1 MKHWLMLVPLM
12 TLSIASY
19 FGLALTISAEDDTKN
34 ANTTGQ
40 SPQADVDKQ
49 RRLADQQTRPELEKQ
64 RKEAQQQAEKL
75 LDKEAIAAIDETDHA
90 IHAIAGN
97 KPAEALDAIER
108 ATGKISILLARNP
121 ATAFIPV
128 SLEVRVFDTAPKDGK
143 TILAVAQD
151 AARAMDDKN
160 YPAARTLLFSLMSEI
175 RVRTYNL
182 PLATYPTALKEAA
195 RLLDQKKNSEASNV
209 LLDALNTL
217 VALDKVTPIPIVL
230 AKDAINQAQ
239 AQRDKDKQGALKLL
253 ETAKNELER
262 SKQLGYAGRDPD
274 YTALNDNISN
284 LEKQLNG
291 NQDTASVFVT
301 LKEKLASFLNKQQT
315 EQRQH

>member
-1 MKHWLMLVPLM
+1 MKNWLMLVPLM
-12 TLSIASY
+12 AASIASC
-19 FGLALTISAEDDTKN
+19 FGLALTISTEDDAKN
-34 ANTTGQ
+34 SNTTGQ
-40 SPQADVDKQ
+40 QHHTDLDKQ
-49 RRLADQQTRPELEKQ
+49 RRLADQQARPELEKQ
-64 RKEAQQQAEKL
+64 RKEAQQQAEKQ
-75 LDKEAIAAIDETDHA
+75 LDKEAVAAIDETDHA
-90 IHAIAGN
+90 LHAIAGN

-108 ATGKISILLARNP
+108 ATGKINILLARNP

-128 SLEVRVFDTAPKDGK
+128 SLEVRVFDTAPKDEK
-143 TILAVAQD
+143 TVVAIAED
-151 AARAMDDKN
+151 ASRAMDDKN
-160 YPAARTLLFSLMSEI
+160 YPAARTLLSSLMSEI

-182 PLATYPTALKEAA
+182 PLATYPAALKEAA
-195 RLLDQKKNSEASNV
+195 RLLDQKKNREASNV
-209 LLDALNTL
+209 LLEALNTL

-262 SKQLGYAGRDPD
+262 SKQLGYVGRDPE

-291 NQDTASVFVT
+291 NQDTASVFAM
-301 LKEKLASFLNKQQT
+301 LKEKLASFLNKQQS

>member
-1 MKHWLMLVPLM
+1 MA
-12 TLSIASY
+12 LSIASY
-19 FGLALTISAEDDTKN
+19 FGLALTLSAEDGTKN
-34 ANTTGQ
+34 SNTTGQ

-64 RKEAQQQAEKL
+64 RKEAQRQAEKL

-97 KPAEALDAIER
+97 KPAEALAAIER
-108 ATGKISILLARNP
+108 ATGKLSILLARNP

-128 SLEVRVFDTAPKDGK
+128 SLEVSVFDTAPKDGK
-143 TILAVAQD
+143 IILAVAQD
-151 AARAMDDKN
+151 ASRAMDDKN
-160 YPAARTLLFSLMSEI
+160 YPVARTLLFSLMSEI

-182 PLATYPTALKEAA
+182 PLATYPAALKEAA
-195 RLLDQKKNSEASNV
+195 RLLDQKQNSEASNV

-230 AKDAINQAQ
+230 AKNAINQAQ

-262 SKQLGYAGRDPD
+262 SKQLGYAGRDPE
-274 YTALNDNISN
+274 YTTLNDNISN

-291 NQDTASVFVT
+291 NQDTSSVFVT
-301 LKEKLASFLNKQQT
+301 LKEKLASFLNKQQS